1 MAMKKLQALVV
12 ALGLATGMTSAH
24 AVAPVTCHSVV
35 YTVPTGSHTDV
46 YRLTMCFIGTKLV
59 AQWNDRI
66 GHYDNVQPTA
76 VGVASAME

>member
-1 MAMKKLQALVV
+1 MKKLRTLVV
-12 ALGLATGMTSAH
+12 ALGLATGMTSAD
-24 AVAPVTCHSVV
+24 AVAPVTCHSTV

-59 AQWNDRI
+59 GQWNTHI

-76 VGVASAME
+76 VGVATAME